1 MDEVIERMKSVLKE
15 RGDTKNAFAI
25 SVGINPSNFNRK
37 MRGEIPFTQKDYA
50 KISQATG
57 INRSWLETGK
67 DDLGSDHKQPQM
79 TIKSP
84 SHQIGFDSKVV
95 TDAIEKAISEAINNP
110 SSAFSVVANVLG
122 NHNNQNVMSGTDRA
136 KEREEESLKEKNTQL
151 IQIINAQNET
161 IRSKDS
167 EIRLLRKILADNGI
181 GV

>member
-25 SVGINPSNFNRK
+25 CVGINPSNFNRK

-57 INRSWLETGK
+57 INRSWRETGK
-67 DDLGSDHKQPQM
+67 DELESDHKQPQM

-95 TDAIEKAISEAINNP
+95 TDAIEKAISEAISKP

-122 NHNNQNVMSGTDRA
+122 NHNNQNVMSGTDRS

-151 IQIINAQNET
+151 IQVINAQNET

-181 GV
+181 EV